1 MSTFDPVV
9 LQRVFKAYDVRGLV
23 ESELT
28 SELVEA
34 IGAACGEVLA
44 HRTGQFVVGR
54 DMRPTSPALATA
66 FAEGLNSVG
75 VDVIDVGL
83 VSTDQLYF
91 ASGMFDAP
99 GAMFTASH
107 NPAAYNGIKLCRRQ
121 AAPVAI
127 DTGLAAVRDAI
138 GGVQPASQRGNTE
151 VRNVDAEFGEHVR
164 SFIDTTGVGG
174 VRVVVDAGNGM
185 AGHVWPLVS
194 EGLGFHTSP
203 LFFELDGT
211 FPHHPANPLDPD
223 NLVDLSHAL
232 QQDPHD
238 LGLAFDGDADRVFAL
253 DERGVPV
260 SASIVGAI
268 VAERMLKR
276 QPGGVVLHNLIC
288 SRVVPERIVQAGGT
302 PVRTRVGHSY
312 IKALMAETDAVMA
325 IEHSGHYYY
334 RDHYR
339 ADSGV
344 ITALLLIEALAVAG
358 LPMSELAGR
367 YVGYHASGELNIE
380 VDDAEVLRERVAEA
394 FASRGDLD
402 DLDGLTV
409 DLGEAW
415 FNLRS
420 SNTEPLVRLNA
431 EARDD
436 ATLQALV
443 AEVMKLVPR

>member
-1 MSTFDPVV
+1 MNTFDPDI

-23 ESELT
+23 DGELT
-28 SELVEA
+28 SELVQE
-34 IGAACGEVLA
+34 IGAACGQVLA
-44 HRTGQFVVGR
+44 DRTGRFVVGR
-54 DMRPTSPALATA
+54 DMRPTSPMLAAA
-66 FAEGLNSVG
+66 FAEGLNDVG
-75 VDVIDVGL
+75 VDVVDVGL

-91 ASGMFDAP
+91 ASGMLDAP

-138 GGVQPASQRGNTE
+138 GHVQPASRRGQTQ
-151 VRNVDAEFGEHVR
+151 VRNVDAEFGNHVR
-164 SFIDTTGVGG
+164 SFIDATGVGG

-194 EGLGFHTSP
+194 EGLGLHTSP

-211 FPHHPANPLDPD
+211 FPNHPANPLDPD
-223 NLVDLSHAL
+223 NLIDLSHAL
-232 QQDPHD
+232 EQGEHD

-253 DERGVPV
+253 DERGAPV

-268 VAERMLKR
+268 VAERMLER

-288 SRVVPERIVQAGGT
+288 SRTVPERIVQAGGT
-302 PVRTRVGHSY
+302 AIRTRVGHSY

-344 ITALLLIEALAVAG
+344 ITALLLIEALAVADV
-358 LPMSELAGR
+358 PMSELAAR

-380 VDDAEVLRERVAEA
+380 VDDQDVLRERVAQA

-443 AEVMKLVPR
+443 DEVMALLPR